1 MTKLTGERNWENA
14 KIRACDYCSFTDLK
28 TLVISEIV
36 DFYAGFE
43 SPSES
48 EALGEVQN
56 QLIARIERVFRLVT
70 QAQSVITKPES
81 EGFHNWLKI

>member
-1 MTKLTGERNWENA
+1 MAYEQADKT
-14 KIRACDYCSFTDLK
+14 TDLK

-43 SPSES
+43 SPSEP

>member
-1 MTKLTGERNWENA
+1 MMHSNSKEKTA
-14 KIRACDYCSFTDLK
+14 DLK

-43 SPSES
+43 S
-48 EALGEVQN
+48 LGEPENVDEAQS